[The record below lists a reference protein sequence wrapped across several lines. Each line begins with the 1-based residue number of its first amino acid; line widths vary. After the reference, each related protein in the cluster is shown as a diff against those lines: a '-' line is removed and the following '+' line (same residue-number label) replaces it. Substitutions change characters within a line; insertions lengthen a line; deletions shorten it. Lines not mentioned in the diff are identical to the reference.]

1 MWDTRVTLSYF
12 EISSIYVAMQD
23 VLDRKKNIAMIW
35 PEDAGYAEEIQNLE
49 SLLRKLDKASK
60 RALGI
65 SDRDRSPRGQGTGRT

>member
-1 MWDTRVTLSYF
+1 MRDTRVTLSYF
-12 EISSIYVAMQD
+12 EISSIYVAMQN

-35 PEDAGYAEEIQNLE
+35 PEDFGYAEEIQKLENL
-49 SLLRKLDKASK
+49 LKKMDKASK

>member
-35 PEDAGYAEEIQNLE
+35 PEDAGYAEEIQKLENL
-49 SLLRKLDKASK
+49 LKKMDKASK